1 MMGLF
6 KKNKNSRR
14 KEKREELNV
23 KKRGGEHRARR
34 IRFVAT
40 LFGFSLSLFTLVLLG
55 WKGVDFVMREVVYTN
70 PRLAIDD
77 IEIETDGVLS
87 SEKIREW
94 ARVKKGDNLLALDLS
109 RLKRDLEL
117 HPLVEMAAAEKILP
131 RTVRISVTERKP
143 VAVVYLYYA
152 GTTRVQNGLDR
163 IYLDAAG
170 MVIPPLQPDERN
182 PAADPN
188 PSSLPALTGVDP
200 RELRP
205 GGYVDSAKIRAALD
219 LISQYD
225 RSSVASMIDFRSVD
239 VSSSQTLLARVEPG
253 TEITFAPENFAR
265 QLARLQTTLEYA
277 RTNNRTLATLDLAVG
292 NYVPARWIESSTNA
306 PTPVTPLTPPQHSS
320 NRKKHV

>member
-6 KKNKNSRR
+6 KKNRNARR

-23 KKRGGEHRARR
+23 KKRGGEQRARR

-40 LFGFSLSLFTLVLLG
+40 LFGFSLSLFMLVLLG
-55 WKGVDFVMREVVYTN
+55 WKGVDFVMRELVYTN

-87 SEKIREW
+87 PEKIREW

-143 VAVVYLYYA
+143 VAMVYLYYA
-152 GTTRVQNGLDR
+152 GDVKTHGGLDR
-163 IYLDAAG
+163 VYLDSAG

-188 PSSLPALTGVDP
+188 PSSLPALTGFDP
-200 RELRP
+200 RQLRP
-205 GGYVDSAKIRAALD
+205 GGYVESPHIRAALD

-225 RSSVASMIDFRSVD
+225 RSSLASMIDVRSVD
-239 VSSSQTLLARVEPG
+239 LSSAQTLLARVEPG
-253 TEITFAPENFAR
+253 TEITFAPDNFAR
-265 QLARLQTTLEYA
+265 QLARLQTTLEFA
-277 RTNNRTLATLDLAVG
+277 RRQNRTLASLDLAVG
-292 NYVPARWIESSTNA
+292 NYVPARWIEPSTNA
-306 PTPVTPLTPPQHSS
+306 PAVTPLTSPQHST